1 MPEPYALEYS
11 EKAVKIIKK
20 LDKAIAVPILEKLQ
34 RLASNADEVK
44 HLALTG
50 NLSGLYKLRV
60 GDYRVLYSLNREER
74 IITVENVG
82 HRKEIYDE

>member
-1 MPEPYALEYS
+1 MPEAYALEYS

-20 LDKAIAVPILEKLQ
+20 LDKTIAVPILEKLE
-34 RLASNADEVK
+34 RLASNVDEVK

-74 IITVENVG
+74 IITVENLG
-82 HRKEIYDE
+82 HRKEVYDE